1 MPSTH
6 WIELI
11 FCVSK
16 AKSMGGTNTTK
27 SQESVNY
34 YFKPRER
41 VRVLA
46 RVRVREGEFPTLSQ
60 EVGLPSSPFRVPKLH
75 SFRLV
80 HPSIL
85 DYSAIRHR
93 IYNILYCTEVIC
105 SCAPPA

>member
-46 RVRVREGEFPTLSQ
+46 RV
-60 EVGLPSSPFRVPKLH
+60 
-75 SFRLV
+75 
-80 HPSIL
+80 
-85 DYSAIRHR
+85 
-93 IYNILYCTEVIC
+93 TEI
-105 SCAPPA
+105 